1 MVFELPALPYEK
13 NALEPHISS
22 ETLEYH
28 HGKHHQAFVDTLNEL
43 VAGANDTDR
52 SLEAIIQSE
61 TGALFD
67 QAAEAW
73 NHTFYWHCLSPHGG
87 GEPKGDL
94 AEAVE
99 TRYGSFTTFKERFNS
114 QAMDNFGSGWIWLL
128 KTEDG
133 SLDIVSTRDTDTPI
147 ARGLTPLLAIDL
159 WEHAYYIDHRDARK
173 RYLESVWQIINW
185 DFVSLNFS

>member
-28 HGKHHQAFVDTLNEL
+28 HGKHHQTFVDTLNEL
-43 VAGANDTDR
+43 VEGTNDTDR

-94 AEAVE
+94 AKAVD
-99 TRYGSFTTFKERFNS
+99 TRYGSFSTFKERFNS